1 MMIVLMK
8 MIQKDEED
16 DISYLDFHIIIWRN
30 RFKQRKA
37 C

>member
-1 MMIVLMK
+1 MIVLTK
-8 MIQKDEED
+8 MIQKDDED
-16 DISYLDFHIIIWRN
+16 DKSYLDFHIIIWHN